1 MEGQEFN
8 IIEKKNL
15 SITCTAKG
23 YPPPNVNWKTS
34 RGHGWFYDRI
44 YMTGITQ
51 MQSTGVGNETSVS
64 RTLMIIGAT
73 KEDAGIYRCVASN
86 KVDSTILTITVLCKY
101 FVCNT
106 SHTLR

>member
-8 IIEKKNL
+8 IIVKENL
-15 SITCTAKG
+15 SVTCTAKG
-23 YPPPNVNWKTS
+23 YPPPDVYWK
-34 RGHGWFYDRI
+34 RNIRYGGGRI
-44 YMTGITQ
+44 YASVNRQ

-64 RTLMIIGAT
+64 ETLMIIGAT
-73 KEDAGIYRCVASN
+73 KEDAGIYRCVAYN
-86 KVDSTILTITVLCKY
+86 KVDSTILSITVLCKY